1 MEKLKKPYT
10 APAAELLLLAP
21 AEAVATGEI
30 SQNDQIAMNQ
40 WAMNEWNYKVLPS
53 ASITGS
59 NRTYWG
65 EDGKITKK

>member
-21 AEAVATGEI
+21 AEALATGEI

-40 WAMNEWNYKVLPS
+40 WGHKALTT

-59 NRTYWG
+59 NTLYFG
-65 EDGKITKK
+65 EDGTITTK

>member
-21 AEAVATGEI
+21 AEALAATMGTAQE
-30 SQNDQIAMNQ
+30 NQ
-40 WAMNEWNYKVLPS
+40 WAMNKWGANALNT

-59 NRTYWG
+59 NFSKWG
-65 EDGKITKK
+65 EDGRSTTTTK

>member
-10 APAAELLLLAP
+10 APAAELLLLAH
-21 AEAVATGEI
+21 AEALATGEI

-40 WAMNEWNYKVLPS
+40 WGVNALNT

-59 NRTYWG
+59 NFSKWG
-65 EDGKITKK
+65 EDGRKIK